1 MGVCMGLIYILPVCA
16 GVCTLPAI
24 LGAVIFV
31 VAGQPE
37 LVISKLVVGGF
48 EYRHG
53 VANETEKRL
62 DFRA

>member
-1 MGVCMGLIYILPVCA
+1 M
-16 GVCTLPAI
+16 CTLPAI

-31 VAGQPE
+31 VAAQAE

-53 VANETEKRL
+53 VANEMEKRL